1 MRTCK
6 QCRNRFRP
14 KGVGRPPSYCSPSC
28 RQRAYE
34 ARRRRA
40 NAPGAA
46 LRADITE
53 AMRLRESVAVEVIH
67 ALRRFGFTPADM
79 SAEQFAALEEQ
90 LRLEQQFQ
98 APARR
103 RPGRGQL

>member
-1 MRTCK
+1 
-6 QCRNRFRP
+6 
-14 KGVGRPPSYCSPSC
+14 
-28 RQRAYE
+28 
-34 ARRRRA
+34 
-40 NAPGAA
+40 
-46 LRADITE
+46 
-53 AMRLRESVAVEVIH
+53 MRLRESVAVEVIH